1 MTGRPLMHVNASTTP
16 RPRNQRKAWTAAD
29 DSYILTHIT
38 KPFRFTYR
46 QIAEDL
52 DRTAEAIRS
61 RYKTLQLST
70 AKQAVRR
77 HAHVEQD
84 KAVLIAELAAHIV
97 SRHDMTPAKLD
108 SILDRVRRLRAMPA
122 RYWVDRAARPLEEWF
137 REVAS

>member
-1 MTGRPLMHVNASTTP
+1 MMNVHASAAP
-16 RPRNQRKAWTAAD
+16 RPRNQRKAWSAEEDA
-29 DSYILTHIT
+29 YILTHRA
-38 KPFRFTYR
+38 KPFRYSCQ

-52 DRTAEAIRS
+52 GRTAVAIRS
-61 RYKTLQLST
+61 RYKKLQLIAIKGDVGRYT
-70 AKQAVRR
+70 
-77 HAHVEQD
+77 HVEQD
-84 KAVLIAELAAHIV
+84 KALLIAGLVAHIV